1 MLFLWGWSLCL
12 YTSAKSVLC
21 CAVICSNVEVKSIKD
36 IKKNDY
42 ISSVSLLLLCI
53 LFLLIAICFWRS
65 YISLNAFPMP
75 WILHVFEYPLSIC
88 IQIFILCVIPST
100 ALIHQDGC
108 VKLHKTLACKNFDLW
123 CHQQESNWSR
133 GQMICFSIMV
143 PYDPMD
149 FRAVCQCCNEHK
161 DIELNAWYKKHDKKK
176 TKCFWNIAFQ
186 QQPKVK
192 CKYFGVLGANSLC
205 LRSEHFPN

>member
-1 MLFLWGWSLCL
+1 MWRCFFYGVDHFVFIHQQSLYFAVL
-12 YTSAKSVLC
+12 SSVLMWRLK
-21 CAVICSNVEVKSIKD
+21 VIKILKTLIIYPLCPYCFS
-36 IKKNDY
+36 
-42 ISSVSLLLLCI
+42 LCI

-65 YISLNAFPMP
+65 SISLHAFPMP
-75 WILHVFEYPLSIC
+75 WILDVFEYPLSIC
-88 IQIFILCVIPST
+88 IRIFILCAITST

-133 GQMICFSIMV
+133 GHMICFSITV

-161 DIELNAWYKKHDKKK
+161 DIELNAWYKKHDKK
-176 TKCFWNIAFQ
+176 N
-186 QQPKVK
+186 KVFLK
-192 CKYFGVLGANSLC
+192 HSFSATAKSQM
-205 LRSEHFPN
+205 